1 MSKKKRIK
9 KKRTKKKQN
18 ESTQNKEAFIPFT
31 KDWMFAAVTRDPG
44 ICKGL
49 LEAILPDED
58 IGEIEMAA
66 PKNPVFDEE
75 PDITTQAT
83 LKFAEDVHG
92 VRFDAYCKSKDE
104 WYDVEMQT
112 VLKKPIGKRVRYYR
126 CNMDYDCL
134 EKGDDYEKLKTTYVI
149 FICTFDY
156 FGKDMPVY
164 FFRSWD
170 IENHLLLDDFA
181 YTIILNSR
189 CSPEKVPDGLK
200 ELYAYLNDPNIVG
213 ESELVKNIDKRVRKF
228 NGSKWR
234 TRQMTFEYYLK
245 EAKEEGIEQGEASGR
260 ADRELEMAKALKDK
274 GVDIEIIAETSGLSV
289 EEIEKL

>member
-1 MSKKKRIK
+1 M
-9 KKRTKKKQN
+9 TEKKQQSEN
-18 ESTQNKEAFIPFT
+18 TQNKEEFIPFT

-112 VLKKPIGKRVRYYR
+112 VLKKP
-126 CNMDYDCL
+126 M
-134 EKGDDYEKLKTTYVI
+134 
-149 FICTFDY
+149 
-156 FGKDMPVY
+156 
-164 FFRSWD
+164 
-170 IENHLLLDDFA
+170 
-181 YTIILNSR
+181 
-189 CSPEKVPDGLK
+189 
-200 ELYAYLNDPNIVG
+200 
-213 ESELVKNIDKRVRKF
+213 
-228 NGSKWR
+228 
-234 TRQMTFEYYLK
+234 
-245 EAKEEGIEQGEASGR
+245 AKE
-260 ADRELEMAKALKDK
+260 
-274 GVDIEIIAETSGLSV
+274 
-289 EEIEKL
+289 